1 MNFFEKIH
9 VFFQFVVEMNGTL
22 FVHHANPSDA
32 GVYECKVTLRHELNS
47 QKSEDQTWV
56 IVNGKRFIVKKK
68 KVFLIIWL
76 EKGGGGEN
84 YKMVLMGEKVFSHA

>member
-68 KVFLIIWL
+68 ESIFNYLVG
-76 EKGGGGEN
+76 EGGRGRE
-84 YKMVLMGEKVFSHA
+84 L